1 MAKHL
6 TEAFAAAD
14 KRGRAAFVGFV
25 TAGYPTRDQTVD
37 IMLGMQKGGT
47 DIIELGVPFTD
58 PMADGASIQKTS
70 EVALAHDNPISLAD
84 CLALTKAARAAG
96 LTVPVI
102 LMGYYN
108 PFLMYGLD
116 KLMDE
121 SVASGVNGFI
131 VVDLPPEE
139 GMAFVEAANK
149 RGLSYVPLVTPTST
163 DERIQQLAS
172 VASSFLYVVSLAGVT
187 GARAELPKELPVF
200 IDRIRKFTKLPLA
213 VGFGISSRDQVA
225 EVGEFANGVVVG
237 SAICKALDKPG
248 GGKTPA
254 QSVEAFIQSV
264 TAPSSKAGKKR
275 KLEGAAHAGKP
286 VPEAKKVSAPPL
298 EAHFGKFGG
307 RYVPET
313 LVEAHRELEV
323 AYAQAKADPAFQAEV
338 AEMRKQYIGGP
349 TPLYHA
355 KGLTKAMGGAQ
366 IWLKREEL
374 AFTGAHKVNNA
385 VGQAL
390 LAKRL
395 GKKRIIAETGA
406 GQHGVATATV
416 CALMG
421 LECVVYMGKVD
432 VDRQSLNVFR
442 MKMLGATVRP
452 VESGQAPLKGY
463 NPNPNPNPNHNPNP
477 KPNPNPN
484 PKQATLKDAINEAM
498 RDWVT
503 NVDTTHYLIGSAIG
517 PHPFPTIVRD
527 FQAVIG
533 IEARQQCLDQI
544 GRLPDTVV
552 ACVGGGS
559 NAIGM
564 FHAFVPDKAV
574 KLVGVEAAGDGV
586 DTKRHSATLAL
597 GTPGVLHGTR
607 TYLLQDTGTGQIIE
621 THSISAGLD
630 YPGVGPE
637 HAHLKDS
644 GRAEYIAVNDK
655 QALEGFKTMCKTE
668 GIIPA
673 LEPSHAVY
681 QTMQLAKSMRPDQI
695 VCLNLCGRG
704 DKDMHSVAKAMG
716 VTLHNNA

>member
-1 MAKHL
+1 MSKHL
-6 TEAFAAAD
+6 TEAFEAAD

-25 TAGYPTRDQTVD
+25 TAGYPTREETVD

-58 PMADGASIQKTS
+58 PLADGASIQRTS
-70 EVALAHDNPISLAD
+70 EVALAHANPISLTD
-84 CLALTKAARAAG
+84 CLSLTKAARAAG
-96 LTVPVI
+96 VTVPVV
-102 LMGYYN
+102 LMGYFN

-116 KLMDE
+116 KLMDD
-121 SVASGVNGFI
+121 SKASGVSGFI

-139 GMAFVEAANK
+139 GMPFVEAANK

-163 DERIQQLAS
+163 NERIQQLAS

-213 VGFGISSRDQVA
+213 VGFGISSREQVA

-237 SAICKALDKPG
+237 SAICKALDTPAK
-248 GGKTPA
+248 GKTPA
-254 QSVEAFIQSV
+254 QSVEAFVKSV
-264 TAPSSKAGKKR
+264 TAPASKAGKKR
-275 KLEGAAHAGKP
+275 KLEGDAHAGKGAP
-286 VPEAKKVSAPPL
+286 AVKKVTAPPL
-298 EAHFGKFGG
+298 EAHFGEFGG

-323 AYAQAKADPAFQAEV
+323 AYAEAKADPAFQAQV
-338 AEMRKQYIGGP
+338 AEMRKQYVGGP

-355 KGLTKAMGGAQ
+355 ERLTKEMGGAQ

-374 AFTGAHKVNNA
+374 AFTGAHKINNA
-385 VGQAL
+385 VGQGL

-452 VESGQAPLKGY
+452 VESGA
-463 NPNPNPNPNHNPNP
+463 
-477 KPNPNPN
+477 
-484 PKQATLKDAINEAM
+484 ATLKDAINEAM

-503 NVDTTHYLIGSAIG
+503 NVETTHYLIGSAIG

-533 IEARQQCLDQI
+533 IECRQQSLDQI
-544 GRLPDTVV
+544 GRLPDVVV

-586 DTKRHSATLAL
+586 NTKRHSATLAL
-597 GTPGVLHGTR
+597 GTPGVLHGMR
-607 TYLLQDTGTGQIIE
+607 TYLLQDTDTGQIIE

-637 HAHLKDS
+637 HAFLKDS
-644 GRAEYIAVNDK
+644 GRAEYTVVDDK
-655 QALEGFKTMCKTE
+655 QALEGFKMMCKTE

-673 LEPSHAVY
+673 LEPSHAIY

>member
-1 MAKHL
+1 MSKHL
-6 TEAFAAAD
+6 TEAFEAAD

-25 TAGYPTRDQTVD
+25 TAGYPTREETVD

-58 PMADGASIQKTS
+58 PLADGASIQRTS
-70 EVALAHDNPISLAD
+70 EVALAHANPISLTD
-84 CLALTKAARAAG
+84 CLSLTKAARAAG
-96 LTVPVI
+96 VTVPVV
-102 LMGYYN
+102 LMGYFN

-116 KLMDE
+116 KLMDD
-121 SVASGVNGFI
+121 SKASGVSGFI

-139 GMAFVEAANK
+139 GMPFVEAANK

-163 DERIQQLAS
+163 NERIQQLAS

-213 VGFGISSRDQVA
+213 VGFGISSREQVA

-237 SAICKALDKPG
+237 SAICKALDTPAK
-248 GGKTPA
+248 GKTPA
-254 QSVEAFIQSV
+254 QSVEAFVKSV
-264 TAPSSKAGKKR
+264 TAPASKAGKKR
-275 KLEGAAHAGKP
+275 KLEGDAHAGKGAP
-286 VPEAKKVSAPPL
+286 AVKKVTAPPL
-298 EAHFGKFGG
+298 EAHFGEFGG

-323 AYAQAKADPAFQAEV
+323 AYAEAKADPAFQAQV
-338 AEMRKQYIGGP
+338 AEMRKQYVGGP

-355 KGLTKAMGGAQ
+355 ERLTKEMGGAQ

-374 AFTGAHKVNNA
+374 AFTGAHKINNA
-385 VGQAL
+385 VGQGL

-452 VESGQAPLKGY
+452 VESGA
-463 NPNPNPNPNHNPNP
+463 
-477 KPNPNPN
+477 
-484 PKQATLKDAINEAM
+484 ATLKDAINEAM

-503 NVDTTHYLIGSAIG
+503 NVETTHYLIGSAIG

-533 IEARQQCLDQI
+533 IECRQQSLDQI
-544 GRLPDTVV
+544 GRLPDVVV

-586 DTKRHSATLAL
+586 NTKRHSASLAL

-607 TYLLQDTGTGQIIE
+607 TYLLQDTDTGQIIE

-637 HAHLKDS
+637 HAFLKDS
-644 GRAEYIAVNDK
+644 GRAEYIAVDDK
-655 QALEGFKTMCKTE
+655 QALEGFKMMCKTE

-673 LEPSHAVY
+673 LEPSHAIY

>member
-1 MAKHL
+1 
-6 TEAFAAAD
+6 
-14 KRGRAAFVGFV
+14 V
-25 TAGYPTRDQTVD
+25 T
-37 IMLGMQKGGT
+37 
-47 DIIELGVPFTD
+47 
-58 PMADGASIQKTS
+58 
-70 EVALAHDNPISLAD
+70 
-84 CLALTKAARAAG
+84 
-96 LTVPVI
+96 
-102 LMGYYN
+102 
-108 PFLMYGLD
+108 
-116 KLMDE
+116 
-121 SVASGVNGFI
+121 
-131 VVDLPPEE
+131 
-139 GMAFVEAANK
+139 
-149 RGLSYVPLVTPTST
+149 
-163 DERIQQLAS
+163 
-172 VASSFLYVVSLAGVT
+172 
-187 GARAELPKELPVF
+187 
-200 IDRIRKFTKLPLA
+200 
-213 VGFGISSRDQVA
+213 
-225 EVGEFANGVVVG
+225 
-237 SAICKALDKPG
+237 
-248 GGKTPA
+248 
-254 QSVEAFIQSV
+254 
-264 TAPSSKAGKKR
+264 
-275 KLEGAAHAGKP
+275 
-286 VPEAKKVSAPPL
+286 APPL
-298 EAHFGKFGG
+298 EAHFGEFGG

-323 AYAQAKADPAFQAEV
+323 AYAEAKADPAFQLQV
-338 AEMRKQYIGGP
+338 AEMRKQYVGGP

-355 KGLTKAMGGAQ
+355 ERLTKEMGGAQ

-374 AFTGAHKVNNA
+374 AFTGAHKINNA
-385 VGQAL
+385 VGQGL

-442 MKMLGATVRP
+442 MKMLGAKVVP
-452 VESGQAPLKGY
+452 VESGA
-463 NPNPNPNPNHNPNP
+463 
-477 KPNPNPN
+477 
-484 PKQATLKDAINEAM
+484 ATLKDAINEAM

-503 NVDTTHYLIGSAIG
+503 NVETTHYLIGSAIG

-533 IEARQQCLDQI
+533 IEARAQCLDQI
-544 GRLPDTVV
+544 GKLPDVVV

-574 KLVGVEAAGDGV
+574 KLVGVEAGGDGV
-586 DTKRHSATLAL
+586 DTQRHSATLAL

-637 HAHLKDS
+637 HAFLKDS
-644 GRAEYIAVNDK
+644 GRATYVAVDDK
-655 QALEGFKTMCKTE
+655 QALEGFKMMCRTE

-673 LEPSHAVY
+673 LEPSHAIY
-681 QTMQLAKSMRPDQI
+681 QTMQLAKSMKPDQI